1 MLTIRL
7 NFKVFTDL
15 SIKMDEFSFS
25 SVFTFISDFRYKVI
39 KCSAKVI
46 FIKWML
52 RVEMNKDHVQVNMKL
67 LKNFWL

>member
-25 SVFTFISDFRYKVI
+25 SVLPLFQILDI
-39 KCSAKVI
+39 K
-46 FIKWML
+46 
-52 RVEMNKDHVQVNMKL
+52 
-67 LKNFWL
+67 